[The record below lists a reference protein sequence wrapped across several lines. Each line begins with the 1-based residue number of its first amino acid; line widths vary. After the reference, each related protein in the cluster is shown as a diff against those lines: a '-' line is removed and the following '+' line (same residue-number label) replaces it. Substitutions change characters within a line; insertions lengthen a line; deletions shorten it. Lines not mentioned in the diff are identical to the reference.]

1 MGYVLHPIT
10 LDWKT
15 SVKEALLLEHKSPA
29 FGDTNVNRSFRD
41 AAAPL
46 DEKPR
51 SPPLKVLPWRPQV
64 YQEGVS
70 GSEPLLAP
78 GWVLGGYKVGL
89 VLVCREGF
97 PFPIPKNEN
106 IVSN

>member
-46 DEKPR
+46 DEKPC

-78 GWVLGGYKVGL
+78 GRVLGGYKVGL

-97 PFPIPKNEN
+97 PFPIPRNEN
-106 IVSN
+106 LSN